1 MSKRGVPADE
11 VLGSLGHRKATLGDV
26 AETAGVSTP
35 TVSKVLNGRSD
46 VAPETRR
53 RVQDALEAH
62 DYLPRKGRNAL
73 AGASVEFVTDAPES
87 PYTTEVLVGAML
99 AGEEFGVDIVVSR
112 LHRRL
117 PDREWMRAGDWAKRL
132 AVAGRS
138 GAVVLMGEL
147 EPERLQNLAQEHLP
161 IVAIDPLGAE
171 PDVPTIASTNWAGG
185 RSAAA
190 HLLNLGHRRIG
201 IVGGRHASLAG
212 QARVHGFRAAFETF
226 DVPIDP
232 DLVTWGRF
240 NYESGL
246 DAATAWFARPD
257 RPTAILTSSDSQAMG
272 VVEAARRAGLRVPGD
287 VSVTGYNDVVPA
299 MWASPPL
306 TTVRQPLQ
314 EMGRAALR
322 QVLLLAGGQA
332 LDFPHIELATELIIR
347 DSTAPPAA

>member
-1 MSKRGVPADE
+1 MSKRSDPA
-11 VLGSLGHRKATLGDV
+11 GAGPASIGHRKATLVDV

-35 TVSKVLNGRSD
+35 TVSKVLNGRGD

-53 RVQDALEAH
+53 RVQEALEAH
-62 DYLPRKGRNAL
+62 DYLPRKGRNAS
-73 AGASVEFVTDAPES
+73 AAASIEFVTDAPES
-87 PYTTEVLVGAML
+87 PYSTELLVGALL
-99 AGEEFGVDIVVSR
+99 AGEEYGVDVVVSR

-117 PDREWMRAGDWAKRL
+117 PDRGWMRAGDWAKRL

-147 EPERLQNLAQEHLP
+147 EPERLRNLAQERLP
-161 IVAIDPLGAE
+161 IVAIDPLGD
-171 PDVPTIASTNWAGG
+171 PGVPTISSTNWAGG

-201 IVGGRHASLAG
+201 IVGGRKASLAG
-212 QARVHGFRAAFETF
+212 QARVHGFRAALESF
-226 DVPIDP
+226 DVPVDAE
-232 DLVTWGRF
+232 LMSWGRF

-246 DAATAWFARPD
+246 DVATRWLARPD

-272 VVEAARRAGLRVPGD
+272 VVEAARRAGLRVPD
-287 VSVTGYNDVVPA
+287 DLSVTGYNDVIPA

-306 TTVRQPLQ
+306 TTVRQPLR

-322 QVLLLAGGQA
+322 QVLQLAEGGS
-332 LDFPHIELATELIIR
+332 LDFPHIELATELVIR
-347 DSTAPPAA
+347 DSTAPPAV